1 MPSWRIH
8 SAAFSQRMPPVQK
21 LTTVASR
28 KACRC
33 GASAAGRSVN
43 LAIGKVSAPAKLP

>member
-1 MPSWRIH
+1 MPPSSCTTLSMPSWRIH

-28 KACRC
+28 
-33 GASAAGRSVN
+33 SA
-43 LAIGKVSAPAKLP
+43 